1 MMLILDTNFLIYLVK
16 YKIVDEVKKM
26 GMTLILPDAVEK
38 ELMKLAEKG
47 KNKDAALALLA
58 LQVIDTYKAEKK
70 KTKVKNVDKAIVLL
84 ALEFKEKG
92 EKVFVGTLDRELS
105 RKLKKLGIG
114 IIKIRQKKYLIK
126 A

>member
-1 MMLILDTNFLIYLVK
+1 MLILDTNFLIYLVK